1 MHASAIPKQSKDRAF
16 FQGVMTHYLF
26 VFATFAL
33 IHGLS
38 NVGFAVLKLPPA
50 MAMLPS
56 FLLLTDLFGFMA
68 LTRTSIV
75 GAPGFNCPPAAAIVL
90 APLTTLMMLT
100 VCYRNFDTYKELVT
114 PAYVALLVL
123 PHVLIHGFGMMH
135 RRLGYSNAQVDA
147 DFGHKAK
154 CT

>member
-16 FQGVMTHYLF
+16 FQGVMTHYMFIIAIL
-26 VFATFAL
+26 AL
-33 IHGLS
+33 INGLS
-38 NVGFAVLKLPPA
+38 NVGFVVLKLPPA

-56 FLLLTDLFGFMA
+56 FSVLAGVLIWMA
-68 LTRTSIV
+68 VTRTSIV
-75 GAPGFNCPPAAAIVL
+75 GAPGFSFPPVAGVVL
-90 APLTTLMMLT
+90 LPLTTIVMLT
-100 VCYRNFDTYKELVT
+100 VCYQNFDKYKELVT

-123 PHVLIHGFGMMH
+123 PHVLVHGFGMMH

-154 CT
+154 ST